1 MNRASVLCVFL
12 FGIYNQAYAS
22 DIAEDFYDKSYLQVE
37 ACFEIDPVQREQCVI
52 SGIQKCEEELEKV
65 ILSNGLGIPGGI
77 AVSPREYCNYIGL
90 ERADEHLN
98 AVYNRI
104 LEQGPLIAHYET
116 ALPNLRSAQRLWLQF
131 SSEMCSEN
139 NIVNWHAGGSGW
151 GAVTN
156 ECTTRLSIQQAGHL
170 ERYFTISD

>member
-1 MNRASVLCVFL
+1 MKRASVLSVFL
-12 FGIYNQAYAS
+12 FGFCSQAYAS

-52 SGIQKCEEELEKV
+52 SGIQRCEKALEKV
-65 ILSNGLGIPGGI
+65 LFRNGLGSPGGG
-77 AVSPREYCNYIGL
+77 AVSPREYCNFIGL

-104 LEQGPLIAHYET
+104 LKQGPLIAHDET

-131 SSEMCSEN
+131 SSELCSED
-139 NIVNWHAGGSGW
+139 NIVGWHAGGSGW
-151 GAVTN
+151 GAVTA

>member
-52 SGIQKCEEELEKV
+52 SGIQRCEKALEKV
-65 ILSNGLGIPGGI
+65 LFRNGLGSPGGG
-77 AVSPREYCNYIGL
+77 AVSPREYCNFIGL

-104 LEQGPLIAHYET
+104 LKQGPLIAHDET

-131 SSEMCSEN
+131 SSELCSED
-139 NIVNWHAGGSGW
+139 NIVGWHAGGSGW